1 MDISLA
7 VLLSDLQDSLKN
19 EHKNIIVKR
28 LWIMILPEKKIMVV
42 YLFPYRPHQ
51 LQHHNRNRFSP
62 AG

>member
-28 LWIMILPEKKIMVV
+28 LWIMILPEKNNGSIS
-42 YLFPYRPHQ
+42 FPI
-51 LQHHNRNRFSP
+51 SP
-62 AG
+62 TPTSAS